1 MNSNTKTGL
10 PLKVMVGYGS
20 AGYATL
26 FTFTIVITY
35 GLYFFTDVVGLSA
48 GFAGM
53 LLSIGTFVDAVTD
66 PLIGTISDKRN
77 PRKGRRRPFL
87 LAAAIPFGI
96 VTWLLFTDWGFG
108 QAMSMVYFA
117 VLIIMFYVVQTL
129 VDVPYT
135 ALGSE
140 MTLDYDERTKLSSI
154 RYSWAT
160 VGGIV
165 SGFTMAIT
173 AYLGELF
180 DSARLGWSVANLMF
194 GVLCTITILI
204 AWKATKGRESTE
216 MADVEPFNLAKAFKG
231 PFSNKS
237 FRHVALSYLF
247 GIVGQ
252 TVAVSVTVYYMSY
265 NLQLSDNQI
274 SAAMVIMWVVAF
286 FWIALTNHIALK
298 YSKKAAWNFSM
309 VIWIATLF
317 IFVWIINAPGNAI
330 AVYVMTSIY
339 VVGYNAIYQ
348 VTWASI
354 PDCVEVDEFR
364 TGQRKEGLYY
374 SMASLTQK
382 LGSAIAVAI
391 CGWIITWMGYDPG
404 LAEQSQ
410 TTLTGFAVL
419 LSAGTSFFLLLSII
433 STATN
438 PMTKERHA
446 AIKEAI
452 ALKEAG
458 KPYSTEKF
466 KELL

>member
-1 MNSNTKTGL
+1 MNKSNKSGL
-10 PLKVMVGYGS
+10 PLKTMIGYGS

-53 LLSIGTFVDAVTD
+53 LLSIGTLVDAVTD
-66 PLIGTISDKRN
+66 PMIGTISDKRN
-77 PRKGRRRPFL
+77 PKNGRRRPFL
-87 LAAAIPFGI
+87 ITAAIPFGI
-96 VTWLLFTDWGFG
+96 VSWLLFTDWGFG
-108 QAMSMVYFA
+108 QSLSMLYFTI
-117 VLIIMFYVVQTL
+117 LIIMFYIVQTL
-129 VDVPYT
+129 IDVPYT
-135 ALGSE
+135 ALGTE

-154 RYSWAT
+154 RYTWAT

-173 AYLGELF
+173 SYLGDVF
-180 DSARLGWSVANLMF
+180 NSAKAGWSITNMIF
-194 GVLCTITILI
+194 GILCTITILI
-204 AWKATKGRESTE
+204 TWKSTKGRENTE
-216 MADVEPFNLAKAFKG
+216 MSDAEPFNLVHAFKG

-274 SAAMVIMWVVAF
+274 SIAMVIMWIIAF
-286 FWIALTNHIALK
+286 FWIALTNHIALRF
-298 YSKKAAWNFSM
+298 SKKAAWNFSM
-309 VIWIATLF
+309 IIWIITLF

-330 AVYVMTSIY
+330 TVYIMTSIY

-382 LGSAIAVAI
+382 IAAAIAVAI
-391 CGWIITWMGYDPG
+391 CGWIITCLGYDPS
-404 LAEQSQ
+404 LTAQSQ
-410 TTLTGFAVL
+410 TTLTGFAL
-419 LSAGTSFFLLLSII
+419 MLSVGTSIFLLLSII

-438 PMTKERHA
+438 PMTKSRHA

-452 ALKEAG
+452 ALKEEG